1 MCVTLD
7 AYVEAPCG
15 GVARW
20 LRCGYMVAD
29 QPSSR
34 EFTDLPAATA
44 ERTAQQLLNQD
55 VWKLK
60 RRHITPAEL
69 KITRRE
75 RPSRHLRDKLSD
87 LCSRK

>member
-1 MCVTLD
+1 MLKLRVVGWPAGSDVATWWLTSPAA
-7 AYVEAPCG
+7 AYC
-15 GVARW
+15 
-20 LRCGYMVAD
+20 
-29 QPSSR
+29 

-69 KITRRE
+69 KITRRD